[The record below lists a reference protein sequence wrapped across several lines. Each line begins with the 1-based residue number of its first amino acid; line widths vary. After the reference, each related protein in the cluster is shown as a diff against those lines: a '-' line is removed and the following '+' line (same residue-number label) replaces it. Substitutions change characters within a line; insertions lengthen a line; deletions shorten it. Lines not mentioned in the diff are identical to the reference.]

1 MKPND
6 FGKRFLVEECQR
18 IKFSDLLRKYRN
30 ALKESVI
37 GSEMETMDTK
47 IELIT
52 SKTEKS
58 EQELADQLASSAY
71 TRYWFKCPLCGT
83 RIGVLLKH
91 PLTNALGCRKCLNLD
106 YKKRR
111 YKGMLESSI

>member
-52 SKTEKS
+52 SKTG
-58 EQELADQLASSAY
+58 Y
-71 TRYWFKCPLCGT
+71 GGTRYWFKCPLCGT

>member
-18 IKFSDLLRKYRN
+18 IKFSDLLRKYHDT
-30 ALKESVI
+30 LKESVI
-37 GSEMETMDTK
+37 GSELEAMDTK

-52 SKTEKS
+52 SKTG
-58 EQELADQLASSAY
+58 Y
-71 TRYWFKCPLCGT
+71 GGTRYWFKCPLCGA

-111 YKGMLESSI
+111 YKGMVEASISC